1 MFRKRLSPA
10 LCRTV
15 RYQTLAGVLF
25 ALLFAC
31 SEPGKAPDT
40 LGSDSAPDKEQS
52 HASDRHERTDAVPE
66 PAAQFVDVSRRAGLV
81 EQTVS
86 GSPEQGYIGETM
98 SAGVATFDADADG
111 YLDLFLVGGNRLA
124 PPDVATSQRLYLN
137 RQDGTFHNQTQAAGL
152 KAVGWGMGAAVG
164 DTDND
169 GDVDLYVTYLGK
181 NKLYINNG
189 NATFRE
195 IGVEAGVADTAWGA
209 SAALGDL
216 DDDGL
221 LDLYVTNYVVFDFDR
236 PPTGPLKCN
245 YKGLDTF
252 CGPQGMVSSSDRL
265 YRNRGDNSFV
275 DLSEKTP
282 VGDFFLPAL
291 GVVFADIDND
301 ADLDIYVANDSE
313 RNLLFE
319 NTGSWT
325 FRERAIESGLA
336 YSEEGRPQAGMGVDA
351 ADFDDDGDIDIVVT
365 NFSDDVNTLYLN
377 DGEGLFADRTYAAG
391 LGSIVR
397 PYLGWSTRF
406 FDYDNDGD
414 LDLYVANGHIYPQLE
429 QLSDGL
435 RYPQQNLLYR
445 NDQGIYTPVDGGPGW
460 KIEKVSR
467 GGTTFDYDNDG
478 DLDIVINNLNDTPDL
493 LRNDTQNENR
503 WMGVQLV
510 GVQSN
515 RDGIGARVVAKTTRA
530 TRTRY
535 VNRGRGFQAQ
545 NDPRLLFGLLP
556 DERVDTLKVSWPSGK
571 VHILTD
577 LPDQTYIRIDERGN
591 WEPLSYE
598 AMAST
603 HRTEEAPDGTAPY
616 STASTEHRR
625 ASIDQ
630 SSWNASDFARAGK
643 ELYDQGQ
650 YSAAREMLES
660 AVRLAPQN
668 AAIQINLAMVFFQ
681 GMGDYEKT
689 VDVLSQTVRYAPNNS
704 DAHTL
709 LGKAYLSLN
718 EIQQAKESLG
728 RAARTDSLNW
738 EIHNWLGL
746 AHMRS
751 NNAEDAL
758 SSFTH
763 ATRLAPWE
771 PAPHLHLSRVFA
783 ELGNPAQAE
792 VASQNFARLQPLQE
806 SVKQFREK
814 VVLFPDSTRAHALL
828 GLAYVEQGRKEE
840 AARHFATAIR
850 LDSLYAPAYH
860 GLGKLHMLDGRVN
873 EAIRFFERAC
883 AIDRTFDMAVFDL
896 AQAYFRIGE
905 FQRAI
910 AVYTFALTIDTRH
923 NMINTNLAMAYA
935 MVGNL
940 DQAKQ
945 LFYQVIERDDK
956 SVDARDGLAQI
967 LLAEG
972 DKQGALAQWKHIL
985 TIDPTHA
992 RARSAVRDL

>member
-1 MFRKRLSPA
+1 MIHIFRTWRLPSFCRAVHLQA
-10 LCRTV
+10 LT
-15 RYQTLAGVLF
+15 GVMF

-31 SEPGKAPDT
+31 STPQETPNSLEPSSADT
-40 LGSDSAPDKEQS
+40 Q
-52 HASDRHERTDAVPE
+52 RE
-66 PAAQFVDVSRRAGLV
+66 PADAAATPPAQFVDVSERAGLL

-98 SAGVATFDADADG
+98 SAGVAAFDADADG
-111 YLDLFLVGGNRLA
+111 YLDLFLVGGNRHA
-124 PPDVATSQRLYLN
+124 PPDVATSQRLYMN
-137 RQDGTFHNQTQAAGL
+137 NQDGTFHDQTQAAGL
-152 KAVGWGMGAAVG
+152 TAVGWGMGAAAG

-181 NKLYINNG
+181 NRLYVNNG
-189 NATFRE
+189 DAIFRE
-195 IGVEAGVADTAWGA
+195 IGLEAGVADTAWGA

-216 DDDGL
+216 DADGL
-221 LDLYVTNYVVFDFDR
+221 LDLYVTNYVEFNFEH

-252 CGPQGMVSSSDRL
+252 CGPQGMISSSDRL
-265 YRNRGDNSFV
+265 YRNRGDNTFV
-275 DLSEKTP
+275 DLSEETP

-291 GVVFADIDND
+291 GVILADFDND

-319 NTGSWT
+319 NTGQWT

-351 ADFDDDGDIDIVVT
+351 ADFDDDGDVDIIVT

-377 DGEGLFADRTYAAG
+377 DGKGLFADRTYAAG
-391 LGSIVR
+391 LGSVVR

-445 NDQGIYTPVDGGPGW
+445 NDQSVYTPVDGGPGW
-460 KIEKVSR
+460 QIEKVSR

-493 LRNDTQNENR
+493 LRNDISNANR

-510 GVQSN
+510 GIQSN
-515 RDGIGARVVAKTTRA
+515 RGGIGTRVVAKTNRA

-556 DERVDTLKVSWPSGK
+556 DERVDTLIISWPSGQ
-571 VHILTD
+571 VHKLTD
-577 LPDQTYIRIDERGN
+577 LPDQTYIRIDERGD
-591 WEPLSYE
+591 WEPLSYKT
-598 AMAST
+598 MATTDRAQGTSDGAAPQST
-603 HRTEEAPDGTAPY
+603 R
-616 STASTEHRR
+616 STERLR

-630 SSWNASDFARAGK
+630 SGWNASDFARAGK
-643 ELYDQGQ
+643 DLYHQGQ
-650 YSAAREMLES
+650 YSAAKQMLEN

-681 GMGDYEKT
+681 GMGDYQKT
-689 VDVLSQTVRYAPNNS
+689 VDVLSQTIRHDPDNG
-704 DAHTL
+704 DAHAL

-718 EIQQAKESLG
+718 EIQQAKVSLG

-738 EIHNWLGL
+738 EIYSWLGL

-751 NNAEDAL
+751 DDVRNAL
-758 SSFTH
+758 SSFTR

-771 PAPHLHLSRVFA
+771 PAPHLHLSQVFA
-783 ELGNPAQAE
+783 KLGNSAQAE
-792 VASQNFARLQPLQE
+792 VASQNFARLQPLRE
-806 SVKQFREK
+806 SVTQFKEK
-814 VVLFPDSTRAHALL
+814 VTLFPDSTRAHALL
-828 GLAYVEQGRKEE
+828 GLAYVEQGRKEA

-873 EAIRFFERAC
+873 DAIRFLERAC
-883 AIDRTFDMAVFDL
+883 ALDRTFNLAVFDL

-905 FQRAI
+905 FQRSI

-923 NMINTNLAMAYA
+923 NIINTNLAMAYA

-945 LFYQVIERDDK
+945 LFYQVIESDK
-956 SVDARDGLAQI
+956 RNIDARDGLAQV
-967 LLAEG
+967 LLAEE
-972 DKQGALAQWKHIL
+972 DKQGALTQWKYIL
-985 TIDPTHA
+985 TVDPTHE
-992 RARSAVRDL
+992 RAQSAIRDL